1 MKKVLLSLTLLM
13 VFLVGCK
20 SSEDRQSVIK
30 DQKAAE
36 AYYSDWDRAVR
47 ADVDIQNM
55 FVSTPRKIEKPID
68 MYMAMALA
76 VKYNYSRRMV
86 SYEQAIVDAG
96 KVPVNR
102 LPEVLSKAGYV
113 NTDSMGAINSDL
125 KATWNILDLSTV
137 YYQTTNKNYQS
148 AIAYEQS
155 RKVIHNILQET
166 RSLYWKALMSQRLLP
181 VMDEMI
187 EFMTLEVDEMNIVA
201 KEYAKMGKDVPL
213 EDLKKR
219 RTYMEDIKKLS
230 TLKRDVE
237 TAEVRLASFMGF
249 HPSTEFKL
257 VGKEYGNFA
266 LPEMKTDLSGLEWL
280 ALTNRPEIRVHD
292 SFVKKEDLKIV
303 VKEFQN
309 PDEKQYENDPRYYNR
324 LWAKKGKEVG
334 LSVFEDIKRPN
345 RQDLETLRRQRMSTL
360 VLSQVYVSWARY
372 ESAVEDYQI
381 NMEIAGLSEDIAEDT
396 TYAKGYQDMKSH
408 LESARAIE
416 DEAKAYRAYIEVQD
430 SLGNLYSTV
439 GLDALPYYMI
449 NEKLSKIAFQLRETL
464 EKWRKG
470 EFVPDNRPYL
480 LNIPSKRPP
489 INLSSAALIP
499 DITTESGK
507 RIDFTIPR
515 SIFAKMDFRGKVTS
529 KAGLVDDKPLPSWLK
544 YDESTF
550 TFSGVA
556 MPSEIGTY
564 PIKVYFADQY
574 SNVGYLTFKI
584 NVIDVYVPSVRVQG
598 LTEGSKATVLKRCV
612 GSQCKDDYI
621 EATVVGTEVE
631 IR

>member
-1 MKKVLLSLTLLM
+1 MKKVLLSISALA
-13 VFLVGCK
+13 VFLIGC
-20 SSEDRQSVIK
+20 SSNNDKQVIK
-30 DQKAAE
+30 DEKAA
-36 AYYSDWDRAVR
+36 AYYTDWDRAVR
-47 ADVDIQNM
+47 TDVDMQNM

-86 SYEQAIVDAG
+86 SYEQAIVQAG

-113 NTDSMGAINSDL
+113 NSSSVTETSSEL
-125 KATWNILDLSTV
+125 KTTWNILDLSTV
-137 YYQTTNKNYQS
+137 YYQTTTKEYQS

-155 RKVIHNILQET
+155 RKVIHNVLQET
-166 RSLYWKALMSQRLLP
+166 RVLYWKALMAQRLLP

-187 EFMTLEVDEMNIVA
+187 EFMTLEVDEMNIAA
-201 KEYAKMGKDVPL
+201 KEYAKMGKTVPT
-213 EDLKKR
+213 EELKKKR
-219 RTYMEDIKKLS
+219 KYMEDIKKLS
-230 TLKRDVE
+230 ELKRDVS
-237 TAEVRLASFMGF
+237 TAEVRLAAFMGF

-266 LPEMKTDLSGLEWL
+266 LPDMKTDLSGLEWL

-292 SFVKKEDLKIV
+292 TFVKKEDLKIAI
-303 VKEFQN
+303 KEFQG
-309 PDEKQYENDPRYYNR
+309 PDGKKYQNDPKYYNR

-345 RQDLETLRRQRMSTL
+345 RQDLETLRRQRMSIL

-372 ESAVEDYQI
+372 ESSVEDYQI
-381 NMEIAGLSEDIAEDT
+381 NMEIAGISEDIAEDT
-396 TYAKGYQDMKSH
+396 TYAKGYKDSKSQ

-416 DEAKAYRAYIEVQD
+416 DEAKAYLAYIEVQD

-439 GLDALPYYMI
+439 GLDALPYYMV

-489 INLSSAALIP
+489 INLSSATLVP

-507 RIDFTIPR
+507 RITFKIPASVLAR
-515 SIFAKMDFRGKVTS
+515 MEFRGKITS
-529 KAGLVDDKPLPSWLK
+529 KAGLTNDRPLPSWLK
-544 YDESTF
+544 YNENTF
-550 TFSGVA
+550 TFDGIA
-556 MPSEIGTY
+556 MPSEEGTY
-564 PIKVYFADQY
+564 PIKVYFADQF
-574 SNVGYLTFKI
+574 SNVGYLIFTI
-584 NVIDVYVPSVRVQG
+584 NVTDVYIPSMRLQG
-598 LTEGSKATVLKRCV
+598 MTEGSKATVLKRCI

-631 IR
+631 TIAR